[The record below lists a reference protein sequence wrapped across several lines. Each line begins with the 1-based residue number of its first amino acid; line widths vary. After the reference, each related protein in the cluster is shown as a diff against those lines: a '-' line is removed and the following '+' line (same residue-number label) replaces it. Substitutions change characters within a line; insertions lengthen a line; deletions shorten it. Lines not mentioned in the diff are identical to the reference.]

1 MISKYFTS
9 EVRNG
14 LVFGNVPE
22 EEFLGAIGSPITP
35 NQGYGR
41 GVGVHLPVHGV
52 GVAVGVAVGV
62 IVLAVVARKGN
73 RSRHASPV
81 AVERLRIGRFSL
93 LERI

>member
-1 MISKYFTS
+1 MGERTQEQVIG
-9 EVRNG
+9 EIRRQREE
-14 LVFGNVPE
+14 LVSAVTETRRDLSRRSAPE
-22 EEFLGAIGSPITP
+22 AVAMR
-35 NQGYGR
+35 Q
-41 GVGVHLPVHGV
+41 LPV
-52 GVAVGVAVGV
+52 VGVAVGV